1 MNLYKLKAAAKIN
14 LYLEILG
21 HRPDGFHE
29 LIMVM
34 QSLDLADVITVQG
47 HVGSGIYLHCDH
59 PQVPKDHTNLAYRA
73 AALMIQTFPQAAAHH
88 GGIDITIQKQIPI
101 GAGLAGGSADAAA
114 TLVGVDL
121 LWQLG
126 LAQQELQELGAQLGS
141 DIPFCISGGTA
152 LATGRGEQLDNLGL
166 THLYAVLGKYNS
178 LSVSTPWAYKTYRD
192 HFGDTYLDLATTGAE
207 RREAIHSGPILGAI
221 AHQDGPTIGQLLHND
236 LEKVV
241 LPAHPQVADLKTTM
255 AGVGGLGTLMSG
267 SGPTVFTLTSTRA
280 EAEAIAQQ
288 VQEKIADPDLG
299 IWVTE
304 LLPTGIQLESTGIQ
318 N

>member
-1 MNLYKLKAAAKIN
+1 MGLYKLRAAAKIN

-21 HRPDGFHE
+21 HRSDGFHE

-34 QSLDLADVITVQG
+34 QSLDLADRVTVKS

-73 AALMIQTFPQAAAHH
+73 AALMAQTFPQAAAHH
-88 GGIDITIQKQIPI
+88 GGVDITIDKKIPI

-114 TLVGVDL
+114 TLVGIDL

-126 LAQQELQELGAQLGS
+126 LTQQELQDLGAQLGS

-152 LATGRGEQLDNLGL
+152 LATGRGEQLDTLHGL
-166 THLYAVLGKYNS
+166 TGLYAVLGKYNS
-178 LSVSTPWAYKTYRD
+178 LSVSTPWAYQTYRAQ
-192 HFGDTYLDLATTGAE
+192 FGETYLDLATMGAD
-207 RREAIHSGPILGAI
+207 RRAAIHSGPMMGAI
-221 AHQDGPTIGQLLHND
+221 AHQDSAKIGQLLHND

-241 LPAHPQVADLKTTM
+241 LPAHPAVTELKTAM
-255 AGVGGLGTLMSG
+255 SQAGGLGTLMSG
-267 SGPTVFTLTSTRA
+267 SGPTVFTLTQTQS

-288 VQEKIADPDLG
+288 VKAHLPDPDLG
-299 IWVTE
+299 LWVTQFA
-304 LLPTGIQLESTGIQ
+304 PIGVQLMPA
-318 N
+318 